1 MVRTGAFL
9 LAPSRQRLGVPLTI
23 LPHTGRALAQK
34 YPTQNACSAQARQL
48 CPRRLPPAW
57 PFRPRSLS
65 VCTPPQAGALPSCTA
80 PWHSG
85 WVSLR
90 TEVTREAS
98 KGKCRICLGRMMSD
112 TVGWAW
118 EPRSPAQRQDQDTE
132 VSRHAESLRLAGAC
146 QRLSHLHL
154 LWWESPAGG
163 GRGPGRMARPSQP
176 LRAVPP
182 FRKAHR
188 AAGKEH
194 TSGKHTL
201 PGPPAPASLTSSS
214 FLRSPEPILWRCGL
228 SDKPRHERKS
238 PLGGLRN
245 KAPQHLW
252 P

>member
-1 MVRTGAFL
+1 MVVRTGAFL

-163 GRGPGRMARPSQP
+163 GRWPGRMAPAISATQGCTPVQKGAPSSWQGAHFREAHSPWTPSSGQPHLLILPAEPRAHPLEMRPQ
-176 LRAVPP
+176 
-182 FRKAHR
+182 
-188 AAGKEH
+188 
-194 TSGKHTL
+194 
-201 PGPPAPASLTSSS
+201 
-214 FLRSPEPILWRCGL
+214 
-228 SDKPRHERKS
+228 
-238 PLGGLRN
+238 
-245 KAPQHLW
+245 
-252 P
+252 